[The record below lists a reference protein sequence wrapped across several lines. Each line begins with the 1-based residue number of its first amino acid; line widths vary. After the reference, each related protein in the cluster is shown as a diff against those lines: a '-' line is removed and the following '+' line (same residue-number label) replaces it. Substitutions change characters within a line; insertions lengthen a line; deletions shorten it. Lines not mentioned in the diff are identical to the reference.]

1 MVLSKL
7 VLIKAE
13 QNHKAL
19 ANFVNN
25 DSTNV
30 SEYIYTHRTF
40 RKHEKRRKM
49 KNSFLKE

>member
-1 MVLSKL
+1 MLSKL

-13 QNHKAL
+13 QNHRAL
-19 ANFVNN
+19 ATFVNN
-25 DSTNV
+25 DNTNV

-49 KNSFLKE
+49 KNSFLKK